1 MFCNKG
7 KADGETKKIKEGMLF
22 FNVNVFNLNQNHLQN
37 FQASGLLKSTKEKS
51 GDTQKT

>member
-7 KADGETKKIKEGMLF
+7 KADGETKKIKEGMFF
-22 FNVNVFNLNQNHLQN
+22 FNVNDFSLNQKHLQN
-37 FQASGLLKSTKEKS
+37 FQASSLLKSTMEKS